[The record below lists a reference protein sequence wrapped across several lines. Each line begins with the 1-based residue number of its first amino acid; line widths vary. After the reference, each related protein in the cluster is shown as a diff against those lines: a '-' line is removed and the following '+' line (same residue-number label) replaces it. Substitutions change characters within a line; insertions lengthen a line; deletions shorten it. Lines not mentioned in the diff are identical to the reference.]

1 MSRLPSLGAHGEGWV
16 TGQVLLMAAVGVAGV
31 GENAPGITGQ
41 TLLAFQVIGA
51 SLTVLGVV
59 IAAVAVRDLGNSLT
73 PLPEPKLDAHMV
85 ETGIYSRVRH
95 PIYDGVIVAAL
106 GWALF
111 SVSLLSLIFTVVLAV
126 FFDLKARREEAWLR
140 ERYPLYSHYAR
151 RVKKFV
157 PGIY

>member
-1 MSRLPSLGAHGEGWV
+1 MSRLPNLGAHGEGWV

-31 GENAPGITGQ
+31 GENPGVTGQ
-41 TLLAFQVIGA
+41 TLLAFQIVGA

-59 IAAVAVRDLGNSLT
+59 IAAIAVRDLGTSLT

-85 ETGIYSRVRH
+85 ETGIYGYVRH
-95 PIYDGVIVAAL
+95 PIYVGVIVAAL

-111 SVSLLSLIFTVVLAV
+111 SVSVLSLVFTIVLAV
-126 FFDLKARREEAWLR
+126 FFDLKSRREEAWLR
-140 ERYPLYSHYAR
+140 ERYPMYSHYAR